1 MTLECIPRRS
11 GRWREAARV
20 PHTCLR
26 CGNCF
31 ALSLCR
37 LGAAKNS
44 ISWLP
49 EQRLADTYRFNADS
63 FREGLAK
70 AGFVEGRNV
79 RIEERWAK
87 GDYAALPALATE
99 LVAMGV
105 GEAWSPRVAAIA
117 ATGDVASARAAQ
129 AASSTVPVVFTIGGD
144 PVRFGLVKSINRPG
158 GNVTGV
164 LFNQNVLGAKRVE
177 LLREISPKVSRVA
190 LLMNPTNP
198 NVKIEQADAEA
209 GAKKLGLETVTVN
222 GTNAREI
229 DAALE
234 QSLSAKADAFITAT
248 DPILLDR
255 REQIVTF
262 ANRHKLPAVGFVR
275 QFAAVGSL
283 LSYGPS
289 ISWMYRQ
296 AGEYVGQ
303 ILKGSNVAE
312 MPVLQPTQFEFVINL
327 RTAKAFGLGIPPT
340 VLARADEV
348 IE

>member
-1 MTLECIPRRS
+1 MKRRDFLTLLGGVVTALPS
-11 GRWREAARV
+11 AARAQQKV
-20 PHTCLR
+20 PLV
-26 CGNCF
+26 GF
-31 ALSLCR
+31 L
-37 LGAAKNS
+37 NS
-44 ISWLP
+44 ASP
-49 EQRLADTYRFNADS
+49 DTYRFNADS
-63 FREGLAK
+63 FQEGLAK
-70 AGFVEGRNV
+70 AGFVDGRNV

-87 GDYAALPALATE
+87 GDYAALPALAAE
-99 LVAMGV
+99 LVARGV
-105 GEAWSPRVAAIA
+105 VAIA

-129 AASSTVPVVFTIGGD
+129 GASSTVPVVFTIGGD

-158 GNVTGV
+158 GNVTGI

-177 LLREISPKVSRVA
+177 LLRQISPNISRVA

-198 NVKIEQADAEA
+198 NVKVEQADAEA
-209 GAKKLGLETVTVN
+209 GAKKLALETVTLN
-222 GTNAREI
+222 ASNAREI

-234 QSLSAKADAFITAT
+234 QLLVAKADACITGT

-255 REQIVTF
+255 REQIVSF
-262 ANRHKLPAVGFVR
+262 ANRHKLPVVGFVR
-275 QFAAVGSL
+275 QFAAVGAL

-303 ILKGSNVAE
+303 ILKGSNPAE

-327 RTAKAFGLGIPPT
+327 KTAKNFGLGIPPT
-340 VLARADEV
+340 ALARADEV